1 MGKFHGDTINPI
13 FSTIETIEISWVA
26 TPASPR
32 RWPQPCPRPELCQGD
47 QGEAAKAMKPWPK
60 KYSQGM
66 GLSMVI
72 LFLTGLKSKNDG
84 KNDEKN
90 DEKWNEM
97 LDPEKTSLPWSG
109 VAGRLSGNETGP
121 GTQDWPSWKIKT
133 ARYALAL
140 RASVGKKNQ
149 TSRNQLWS
157 KAPDVGS
164 QNLGCMLII

>member
-1 MGKFHGDTINPI
+1 MVTQLIPYFPPSKPSKSPGWPHQHLPGVGHSRVPGLSCAKATKAKPRKPWSHDQKILPRYGVIHGDPI
-13 FSTIETIEISWVA
+13 SNWSQIENW
-26 TPASPR
+26 
-32 RWPQPCPRPELCQGD
+32 W
-47 QGEAAKAMKPWPK
+47 KKWWKKWWKMKW
-60 KYSQGM
+60 
-66 GLSMVI
+66 
-72 LFLTGLKSKNDG
+72 
-84 KNDEKN
+84 
-90 DEKWNEM
+90 M